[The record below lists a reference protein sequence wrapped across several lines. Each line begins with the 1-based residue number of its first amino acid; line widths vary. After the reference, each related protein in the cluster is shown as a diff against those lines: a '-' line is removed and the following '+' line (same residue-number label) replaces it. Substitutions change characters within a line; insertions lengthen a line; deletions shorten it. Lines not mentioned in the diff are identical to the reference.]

1 MYTAPDLLQ
10 RGPAVT
16 APARMVGWSVVTVL
30 VLVGAAN
37 IAVVLFPPRFGD
49 ANWEV
54 AAFGELASSFAVPTL
69 GATLLGFL
77 ATQRGATGPLLLGA
91 VWCAILGSIVTLG
104 GLILALDI
112 PVVLQSTRGGTPVY
126 TQLRLLVGKSI
137 VFSGL
142 YALTLW
148 FLAIYFTQAFVRL
161 RRVR

>member
-1 MYTAPDLLQ
+1 M
-10 RGPAVT
+10 T
-16 APARMVGWSVVTVL
+16 APARMLGWWVVSVL
-30 VLVGAAN
+30 VLVSAAN
-37 IAVVLFPPRFGD
+37 IGVVLFPLRFGD

-54 AAFGELASSFAVPTL
+54 AAFGELAASFAVPTL
-69 GATLLGFL
+69 GAALLGFL
-77 ATQRGATGPLLLGA
+77 ATQRGATKRLLLGA

-112 PVVLQSTRGGTPVY
+112 PVVLQSTRGGTAVQ

-148 FLAIYFTQAFVRL
+148 FLAIYFAQMFVRL